1 MFKGH
6 ERTHTKCDI
15 LIDNLIEIKNK
26 EKGISLVS
34 NNKTETKN
42 RKLCNALPVT

>member
-1 MFKGH
+1 MR
-6 ERTHTKCDI
+6 ERILNVDI
-15 LIDNLIEIKNK
+15 LIDNLTEIKNK

-34 NNKTETKN
+34 NNETETKN